1 MAQMQFTI
9 DNFNQ
14 SSSWVGYQEDRGTY
28 YSTPTTATANKTF
41 SLPGLPANAIL
52 DAATLYSSLGK
63 PYTGAAIRK
72 IDGVTYSSETQKDVL
87 AKLQALN
94 GNYAN
99 GVSFEYR
106 FKANGGQGTT
116 SISGIPHSSSLAW
129 RNNTLTVTYHLP
141 ASTFTTSPSTSVNV
155 DTNVTVTITPA
166 DAGYSHKVIRSIGS
180 NSATTTLAAGTNST
194 TIQFPA
200 SWIPNATSATGT
212 IKVETYSGSTKMGEA
227 SETMTVEVPNTA
239 PYLPTITLPNP
250 EHIRDYASGA
260 SLPSDWPFTKGKS
273 KAKLNGTCAPGNG
286 STIKSVVVSNGA
298 SGNAVL
304 DGGAYTFTTG
314 FLSPSGTYPV
324 NVTYRMTVTDNRN
337 RTAYAEKTITVHDY
351 KPPACS
357 TSSAARCD
365 SEGNLLHNGTYIR
378 VDPFFVVSSADG
390 KNSYQAWA
398 EYRQLPSGSWLGET
412 AITHGT
418 PAIIG
423 GGNVNPSN
431 SYEVRIRLRDEL
443 YPGVT
448 EATKYITIGTEQHV
462 ATAIND
468 THVCLFGMALE
479 EHPGFEIGNDQP
491 LWLYGQSIGVPSNP
505 NLLINGD
512 FQVWQRGTS
521 FSGIVYTADRWCG
534 AVGVGVTVT
543 KYNGRLRIQ
552 TSSNWGLVGQYIENP
567 QRLSGL
573 TVTLSAKVYSS
584 NNQMRLGI
592 DYTRS
597 GVRTIMREATF
608 VAGTTGIIKT
618 TVTLADGLLDTD
630 LLRFYVGSGSIEV
643 STADIV
649 LEWCKLEVGS
659 IATPFQTKTYAEE
672 LAMCQR
678 YYVPISFNRVRA
690 SYYAADVM
698 DFHIPIAGRMRL
710 GNPSIIGTPEVYTMA
725 NASQNGFTFT
735 TEGSSVVGIVRIRG
749 TKTSHGMT
757 DGYLQ
762 LSSAAFDAEIYP

>member
-14 SSSWVGYQEDRGTY
+14 SSSWVGYYQDDGGSY
-28 YSTPTTATANKTF
+28 YSTPTTATTNKTF

-106 FKANGGQGTT
+106 FKANGGQGTQ
-116 SISGIPHSSSLAW
+116 SISGIQHSSTLAW
-129 RNNTLTVTYHLP
+129 RNNTLTITYHLP

-227 SETMTVEVPNTA
+227 SKTMTVEVPNTA

-448 EATKYITIGTEQHV
+448 EATKYITIGTEKHV

-491 LWLYGQSIGVPSNP
+491 LWLYGQDSDERYEKKSDN
-505 NLLINGD
+505 
-512 FQVWQRGTS
+512 
-521 FSGIVYTADRWCG
+521 TAS
-534 AVGVGVTVT
+534 
-543 KYNGRLRIQ
+543 KI
-552 TSSNWGLVGQYIENP
+552 
-567 QRLSGL
+567 LSKLL
-573 TVTLSAKVYSS
+573 TV
-584 NNQMRLGI
+584 
-592 DYTRS
+592 D
-597 GVRTIMREATF
+597 
-608 VAGTTGIIKT
+608 
-618 TVTLADGLLDTD
+618 
-630 LLRFYVGSGSIEV
+630 GSGSGLESENSDKLDGLHASDFSRTGVISSGSLDDV
-643 STADIV
+643 TAPGV
-649 LEWCKLEVGS
+649 
-659 IATPFQTKTYAEE
+659 
-672 LAMCQR
+672 
-678 YYVPISFNRVRA
+678 YYVNDISDAPSSTKYGALYV
-690 SYYAADVM
+690 AAYGTSVNQTY
-698 DFHIPIAGRMRL
+698 IPH
-710 GNPSIIGTPEVYTMA
+710 
-725 NASQNGFTFT
+725 T
-735 TEGSSVVGIVRIRG
+735 TSSPRIYFRRKSG
-749 TKTSHGMT
+749 ESWG
-757 DGYLQ
+757 DWYQ
-762 LSSAAFDAEIYP
+762 SAAMTAV